1 MDMSY
6 VDWKSMLHLS
16 VNSPM
21 SKNAICLCNSLG
33 IDVVTSFRRCVD
45 YDTGKRIVCDSYCY
59 EPKLF
64 VAVRKN
70 LEKSKET
77 MVIANLDT
85 KHIIGIYETVNGN
98 TRVLFFP
105 SMVYSDII
113 DLNSQGCRWEGD
125 CQEGKPCG
133 WGRYYD
139 ESNRLSYEGFRYDK
153 FNVCYGTYYYKD
165 TVNEQPKYKGQMA
178 FNYKHGYGKLYD
190 RTGALVYDGGYF
202 YSEQCENI
210 TVTVPDGTKQR
221 QYHNTMMAHYAIGK
235 MCYMERSKL
244 ELIDY
249 PCLETLDIGGMSY
262 SSFQMSGSM
271 RIIDCPRLR
280 KITISVSSFTGF
292 NVLELK
298 SENDDGD
305 GR

>member
-1 MDMSY
+1 
-6 VDWKSMLHLS
+6 MLHLS

-113 DLNSQGCRWEGD
+113 DLNNQGCRWEGD

-190 RTGALVYDGGYF
+190 RTGALVLRRRLLLLGAVR
-202 YSEQCENI
+202 E
-210 TVTVPDGTKQR
+210 
-221 QYHNTMMAHYAIGK
+221 HYGD
-235 MCYMERSKL
+235 CSRRN
-244 ELIDY
+244 
-249 PCLETLDIGGMSY
+249 ET
-262 SSFQMSGSM
+262 
-271 RIIDCPRLR
+271 
-280 KITISVSSFTGF
+280 TSVSQH
-292 NVLELK
+292 
-298 SENDDGD
+298 DDGPLCD
-305 GR
+305 RKDVLHGALQAGTHRLPLSGDAGHWRYVVQQLSDVRKHAHHRLSSSPKDHHQRVVLYRLQCFGAEE

>member
-1 MDMSY
+1 
-6 VDWKSMLHLS
+6 MLHLS

-139 ESNRLSYEGFRYDK
+139 ESS
-153 FNVCYGTYYYKD
+153 
-165 TVNEQPKYKGQMA
+165 
-178 FNYKHGYGKLYD
+178 
-190 RTGALVYDGGYF
+190 TGA
-202 YSEQCENI
+202 E
-210 TVTVPDGTKQR
+210 
-221 QYHNTMMAHYAIGK
+221 
-235 MCYMERSKL
+235 
-244 ELIDY
+244 
-249 PCLETLDIGGMSY
+249 
-262 SSFQMSGSM
+262 
-271 RIIDCPRLR
+271 
-280 KITISVSSFTGF
+280 
-292 NVLELK
+292 
-298 SENDDGD
+298 
-305 GR
+305 